1 MAITLRS
8 LIRRVTPR
16 WFRVGAATVAVWAA
30 RLVAPC
36 LGLAVI
42 CWTAMAERRKPR
54 RERPAIFWGVTPL
67 INIKFQSRAV
77 SLLGY
82 ESKTV
87 VRGVYAMHR
96 RSDFDYLM
104 SDILDLSPWMRRLPD
119 YLKAPFED
127 YWTFAWALRHF
138 DIFSFYFDSTILRHT
153 PWKHAELQLLKF
165 AGKKSLF
172 CAYGLDAQVISRFQ
186 NLLHKHAHNM
196 EYAAQVRGEYE
207 VLRDID
213 YCSRHADY
221 IIGGCDWVYSMPRWD
236 RLVAGHFAIDVE
248 EWQPAPVGDATGG
261 RPVVVLHAP
270 NHRETKGS
278 RFLIRACEEL
288 KAEGVPVELVLAEK
302 IPNTRVHEL
311 LRDCDIVADQFVIGW
326 YAQFAIEGM
335 SMEKPVMTYLR
346 PDLLQL
352 YTLNSYAGECPIV
365 NTPPTEIKRVLRE
378 LIDSPQLRRDL
389 GKKGR
394 AYVRKYH
401 SLESVGGM
409 FDEVFRVL
417 WGGEGRRAALG
428 DAAAHDAADERDAVA
443 EREAV

>member
-1 MAITLRS
+1 M
-8 LIRRVTPR
+8 RRVTPR
-16 WFRVGAATVAVWAA
+16 RFRVGAASFAVWLA
-30 RLVAPC
+30 RLVAPY

-42 CWTAMAERRKPR
+42 WWVAVSEGRKAP

-77 SLLGY
+77 GLLGY

-96 RSDFDYLM
+96 RADFDYLTT
-104 SDILDLSPWMRRLPD
+104 DIVNLSPLLRRLPD
-119 YLKAPFED
+119 YLRAPFED

-138 DIFSFYFDSTILRHT
+138 DIFSFYFDSLMLRHT
-153 PWKHAELQLLKF
+153 PWRNIELQLLRR

-172 CAYGLDAQVISRFQ
+172 CAYGVDVQVISRFG

-196 EYAAQVRGEYE
+196 EYAAFVRGEQE
-207 VLRDID
+207 VLREVE

-236 RLVAGHFAIDVE
+236 RLVAGHFAIDMQ
-248 EWQPAPVGDATGG
+248 EWQPAPAASVNATGG

-270 NHRETKGS
+270 NHRETKGT

-302 IPNTRVHEL
+302 VANTRVHEL
-311 LRDCDIVADQFVIGW
+311 IRDCDIVADQFVIGW

-335 SMEKPVMTYLR
+335 SMEKPVMTYLK
-346 PDLLQL
+346 PDLLEL

-378 LIDSPQLRRDL
+378 LVESPQLRREL
-389 GKKGR
+389 GKRGR
-394 AYVRKYH
+394 AYVLKNH
-401 SLESVGGM
+401 SLESVGRM
-409 FDEVFRVL
+409 FDEVFRTM
-417 WGGEGRRAALG
+417 WGDKLR
-428 DAAAHDAADERDAVA
+428 DAGLVTAAADERSAGERNADERAAVA
-443 EREAV
+443 GRKAV